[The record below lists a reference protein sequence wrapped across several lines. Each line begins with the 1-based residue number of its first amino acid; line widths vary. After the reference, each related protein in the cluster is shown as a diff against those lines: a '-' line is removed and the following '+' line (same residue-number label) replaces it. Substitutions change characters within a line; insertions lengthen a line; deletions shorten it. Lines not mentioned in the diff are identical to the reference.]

1 MVDWT
6 GTVVTTTTR
15 LVLRT
20 FREDDL
26 PLYAALNADPA
37 VVRHLG
43 LTWRFASEHCGN
55 GYATEA
61 AFRLDG
67 PRFRQSRTGPH
78 HLNDRPTQ

>member
-43 LTWRFASEHCGN
+43 LTWRFASEQGVEGHPP
-55 GYATEA
+55 EI
-61 AFRLDG
+61 R
-67 PRFRQSRTGPH
+67 R
-78 HLNDRPTQ
+78 